1 MTVFSPP
8 SPPSSLPGRP
18 FYKNLEDKEM
28 KIGGFQKFSL
38 IDYPG
43 KISAVIFVQG
53 CNFRCP
59 YCHNRELVLPE
70 YFSFSLQ
77 EEEILE
83 FLENRKGKIEGVV
96 ITGGEPTIFP
106 DLPDLL
112 LKIKRL
118 GYYIKL
124 DTNGSNPQMI
134 KLLIERKLVDYIAMD
149 VKAPL
154 EKYKEITGVNAD
166 TEKIASSIK
175 LIKSSG
181 IEYEFR
187 TTVIYGIHTYADILK
202 ICNLIKG
209 SERYVIQNFY
219 PSENLVDKSFQTKTG
234 FLKEELA
241 RIEKKFKDR
250 FSSFFIRT

>member
-1 MTVFSPP
+1 
-8 SPPSSLPGRP
+8 
-18 FYKNLEDKEM
+18 M

-70 YFSFSLQ
+70 YFSFSVQ
-77 EEEILE
+77 EEEIIE

-118 GYYIKL
+118 GYHIKL

-154 EKYKEITGVNAD
+154 EKYRDVTFSAVDIK
-166 TEKIASSIK
+166 KIQESINIIKDSSIQH
-175 LIKSSG
+175 
-181 IEYEFR
+181 EFR
-187 TTVIYGIHTYADILK
+187 TTVVNGIHTYSDILK
-202 ICNLIKG
+202 IYNLIKG
-209 SERYVIQNFY
+209 SDRYVIQNFH
-219 PSENLVDKSFQTKTG
+219 PSENLVGKSFQTKTG

-241 RIEKKFKDR
+241 KIEKKFKDR
-250 FSSFFIRT
+250 FSSFFIRD